1 MKNKRFKMLFAVGV
15 ISSIFS
21 FTACGSTGE
30 ENKSNSESEQM
41 QETEE
46 EKKGFF
52 DASYT
57 TETTIAYSAG
67 NDSDWSYGNQRKEFP
82 IDDACYVRIAST
94 AITDKNKGVENE
106 IAVTYRFTG
115 TENCQVNLTDG
126 IAEQIDTGDANVTE
140 FTRTIFAK
148 KSKESEEDIII
159 FQYVPTESAESITL
173 EVLYDDQ
180 IDSRYDCRN
189 AVYFVSSETEETKD
203 VRKENGTK

>member
-15 ISSIFS
+15 ILSIFS
-21 FTACGSTGE
+21 FTACGSIGE

>member
-15 ISSIFS
+15 ILSIFS
-21 FTACGSTGE
+21 FTACGSTE
-30 ENKSNSESEQM
+30 ENKSNSENEQM

-94 AITDKNKGVENE
+94 AITDKNKGVDNE

-115 TENCQVNLTDG
+115 TENCQVNLSDG

-148 KSKESEEDIII
+148 KSKEAEEDIII

>member
-15 ISSIFS
+15 ILYIFS
-21 FTACGSTGE
+21 FTACGSTEE
-30 ENKSNSESEQM
+30 ENKSNSENEQM

-94 AITDKNKGVENE
+94 AITDKNKGVDNE

-115 TENCQVNLTDG
+115 TENCQVNLSDG

-148 KSKESEEDIII
+148 KSKEAEEDIII

-189 AVYFVSSETEETKD
+189 AVYFVSSETEETED

>member
-1 MKNKRFKMLFAVGV
+1 MKNKRFKMLFCCGCD
-15 ISSIFS
+15 IIYFS

-189 AVYFVSSETEETKD
+189 AVYFCIV
-203 VRKENGTK
+203 

>member
-1 MKNKRFKMLFAVGV
+1 MKNKRFKMLFAGGV
-15 ISSIFS
+15 ILSIFS

>member
-15 ISSIFS
+15 ILSIF

>member
-1 MKNKRFKMLFAVGV
+1 
-15 ISSIFS
+15 
-21 FTACGSTGE
+21 
-30 ENKSNSESEQM
+30 M

-94 AITDKNKGVENE
+94 AITDKNKGVDNE
-106 IAVTYRFTG
+106 IAVTTDLLEL
-115 TENCQVNLTDG
+115 ENCQVNLSDG
-126 IAEQIDTGDANVTE
+126 IAEQIDTGECKCDRVYKDNFCKE
-140 FTRTIFAK
+140 
-148 KSKESEEDIII
+148 SKEAEEDIII

-173 EVLYDDQ
+173 EVLY
-180 IDSRYDCRN
+180 
-189 AVYFVSSETEETKD
+189 
-203 VRKENGTK
+203 G

>member
-15 ISSIFS
+15 ILSIFS
-21 FTACGSTGE
+21 FIACGSTGE

>member
-15 ISSIFS
+15 ILSIFS

-126 IAEQIDTGDANVTE
+126 IAERYRRCKCDRVYKDN
-140 FTRTIFAK
+140 FC
-148 KSKESEEDIII
+148 KEIQRIRRGH
-159 FQYVPTESAESITL
+159 Y
-173 EVLYDDQ
+173 
-180 IDSRYDCRN
+180 
-189 AVYFVSSETEETKD
+189 YFPVCSDGERREYYA
-203 VRKENGTK
+203 

>member
-15 ISSIFS
+15 KLSIFS

>member
-1 MKNKRFKMLFAVGV
+1 MKNKRIKMLFVVGV
-15 ISSIFS
+15 ILSIFS

-30 ENKSNSESEQM
+30 ETETNSEKEQI

-57 TETTIAYSAG
+57 AETTIAYSAG

-82 IDDACYVRIAST
+82 VDDACYVRIAST
-94 AITDKNKGVENE
+94 AITDKSKGVDNE
-106 IAVTYRFTG
+106 IVVTYRFTG
-115 TENCQVNLTDG
+115 TENCRVNLSDG

-148 KSKESEEDIII
+148 KSKDAEEDIII
-159 FQYVPTESAESITL
+159 FQYVPTESAENITL

-180 IDSRYDCRN
+180 IESRYDSRN
-189 AVYFVSSETEETKD
+189 AVYFTPSETEETKD

>member
-15 ISSIFS
+15 ILSIFS

-189 AVYFVSSETEETKD
+189 AVYFVSSET
-203 VRKENGTK
+203 

>member
-15 ISSIFS
+15 ILSIFS

-94 AITDKNKGVENE
+94 AITDK
-106 IAVTYRFTG
+106 IR
-115 TENCQVNLTDG
+115 
-126 IAEQIDTGDANVTE
+126 
-140 FTRTIFAK
+140 
-148 KSKESEEDIII
+148 
-159 FQYVPTESAESITL
+159 
-173 EVLYDDQ
+173 VL
-180 IDSRYDCRN
+180 RMR
-189 AVYFVSSETEETKD
+189 
-203 VRKENGTK
+203 

>member
-15 ISSIFS
+15 ILSIFS
-21 FTACGSTGE
+21 FTACESTGE
-30 ENKSNSESEQM
+30 ENKSNSENEQM

-94 AITDKNKGVENE
+94 AITDKNKGVDNE

-115 TENCQVNLTDG
+115 TENCQVNLSDG
-126 IAEQIDTGDANVTE
+126 MAEQKDTGDANVTE

-148 KSKESEEDIII
+148 KSKEAEEDIII

>member
-15 ISSIFS
+15 ILSIFS
-21 FTACGSTGE
+21 FTACGSTE
-30 ENKSNSESEQM
+30 ENKSNSENEQM

-94 AITDKNKGVENE
+94 AITDKNKGVDNE

-115 TENCQVNLTDG
+115 TGNCQVNLSDG

-148 KSKESEEDIII
+148 KSKEAEEDIII
-159 FQYVPTESAESITL
+159 FQYVPTESTESITL

>member
-1 MKNKRFKMLFAVGV
+1 MKNKRFKMLFAVGM
-15 ISSIFS
+15 ILSIFS
-21 FTACGSTGE
+21 FAACGSTGE

-148 KSKESEEDIII
+148 KSKEAEEDIII

>member
-15 ISSIFS
+15 ILSIFS
-21 FTACGSTGE
+21 FTACGSTEE
-30 ENKSNSESEQM
+30 ENKSNSENEQM

-94 AITDKNKGVENE
+94 AITDKNKGVDNE

-115 TENCQVNLTDG
+115 TENCQVNLSDG

-148 KSKESEEDIII
+148 KSKEAEEDIII

-189 AVYFVSSETEETKD
+189 TVYFVSSETEETED

>member
-15 ISSIFS
+15 ILSIFS
-21 FTACGSTGE
+21 FTASGSTGE
-30 ENKSNSESEQM
+30 ENKSNSENEQM

-94 AITDKNKGVENE
+94 AITDKNKGVDNE

-115 TENCQVNLTDG
+115 TENCQVNLSDG

-148 KSKESEEDIII
+148 KSKEAEEDIII

-203 VRKENGTK
+203 VRKENRTK

>member
-1 MKNKRFKMLFAVGV
+1 
-15 ISSIFS
+15 
-21 FTACGSTGE
+21 
-30 ENKSNSESEQM
+30 M

-140 FTRTIFAK
+140 FTRTILQRNPKNQKRTLLFSSMFRRRAPRVLRLK
-148 KSKESEEDIII
+148 CFMMIRLIQDTIVET
-159 FQYVPTESAESITL
+159 QYI
-173 EVLYDDQ
+173 LYRLKQ
-180 IDSRYDCRN
+180 KRQK
-189 AVYFVSSETEETKD
+189 T
-203 VRKENGTK
+203 